1 MRSLCAFFLT
11 ATALLAQGGVNPG
24 VNPVK
29 LASPPTDTWPTY
41 NGDYS
46 GRRFSPLTKIN
57 SSNINSL
64 SLAFV
69 YRANGMPGGQ
79 SGFSAESSKHSYHSS
94 DRRRGRPPIHRY

>member
-1 MRSLCAFFLT
+1 MRSLCAFFL
-11 ATALLAQGGVNPG
+11 ASSVLLAQTAVNPG

-57 SSNINSL
+57 SSNISSL

-69 YRANGMPGGQ
+69 YRANGMPGVMVQVKPSTQPTTG
-79 SGFSAESSKHSYHSS
+79 AATAPAAK
-94 DRRRGRPPIHRY
+94 